1 MSVTILSTT
10 TKNPITIIGERAGVC
25 YGSDISNKE
34 KNYARGLDCLQSQH
48 GRVLEFVNVE
58 MIIEGYSSR
67 VIREWYTHIA
77 GGPTRLQA
85 STRYIN
91 YNNFEYVTPP
101 AIKNNEQA
109 LKEYDNI
116 MTCISL
122 TYKQL
127 LELGITKEDAGNIL
141 PLGLTTKIVDKRNLR
156 NLIDMSHQ
164 RLCTR
169 AYHEFRKLMNDIMT
183 ELSNYSEEWK
193 TVVEMMFVPK
203 CKFLNH
209 CPEKHSCGLVKN

>member
-10 TKNPITIIGERAGVC
+10 TKNPRTVMGERAGVC
-25 YGSDISNKE
+25 YGADIFNTE

-85 STRYIN
+85 STRYID
-91 YNNFEYVTPP
+91 YNNFEYFIPQS
-101 AIKNNEQA
+101 IQNNKQA
-109 LKEYDNI
+109 LNEYDNI

-127 LELGITKEDAGNIL
+127 LSLGISKEDAANVL
-141 PLGLTTKIVDKRNLR
+141 PLGLNTKIVDKRNLR

-169 AYHEFRKLMNDIMT
+169 AYPEFRILMKDIMA
-183 ELSNYSEEWK
+183 ELCNYSEEWR
-193 TVVEMMFVPK
+193 TIVELTFVPK
-203 CKFLNH
+203 CKFLQR
-209 CPEKHSCGLVKN
+209 CPEKHSCGLVTN